1 MNLDILK
8 QFKNIRIKNIARKL
22 ILNKDLP
29 LKDIIFLS
37 EYLSK
42 FNNNDCKLIKKLI
55 ARFNL
60 VNKFSN
66 ELKNYN
72 ELKNLSKELDLIF
85 KEYSK
90 LHLPFYNKI
99 DKDLHLKDLF
109 KLLDNPIDYKKD
121 LDLNSNHINFNYCI
135 KVNLNKFLDILYYD
149 IDNLDIIIN
158 KDISKYNSNELISF
172 KISFENYYNNK
183 FIYYNSLKLFKSYN
197 SDNNYYYCLM
207 LKNTFLG
214 LRFSLNSNSIDKY
227 YSNNKNS
234 YYSNKYLKKGKKNIY
249 YLSLKKVNNQYKPY
263 NSKKY
268 DIYNSFE
275 LLKLDKQFNK
285 QLNYFLGFNFNK
297 ELDYLINDL
306 NSLLD
311 NKDKNSRVNNF
322 IKELEFIKQKNILKN
337 DLNITYLGKL
347 IYNSKF
353 FKINVNNHLELILN
367 ELEKELKD
375 LDLYKEHSLYDYKE
389 LKNSKLKKGKSK
401 NKYNVIDN
409 NYNLDLDNNSFN
421 RLELVFKLKN

>member
-29 LKDIIFLS
+29 LKDIVFLG

-60 VNKFSN
+60 ANKFSN

-72 ELKNLSKELDLIF
+72 ELKYLSKELDLIF

-121 LDLNSNHINFNYCI
+121 LNLNSNHINFDYCI

-214 LRFSLNSNSIDKY
+214 LRFNLNSNSIDKY
-227 YSNNKNS
+227 YKNNKNS

-249 YLSLKKVNNQYKPY
+249 YLSLKSVNKQYKPY

-275 LLKLDKQFNK
+275 LLKLNK
-285 QLNYFLGFNFNK
+285 EFNK
-297 ELDYLINDL
+297 ELDYFLNYNFNNELQYLINDL

-311 NKDKNSRVNNF
+311 NKDKNNRIRNF
-322 IKELEFIKQKNILKN
+322 IKDLEFILNKNTLFFDK
-337 DLNITYLGKL
+337 D
-347 IYNSKF
+347 NSYQI
-353 FKINVNNHLELILN
+353 KINNHLEFIIN

-375 LDLYKEHSLYDYKE
+375 LDLYNEYSLYDYKD